1 MLESSDNDIN
11 VYHYYIPYVQKVK
24 ERYQRYKQDPNQTS
38 KDENYNV
45 CDKKKTHWMELV
57 KD

>member
-45 CDKKKTHWMELV
+45 CDKKKHTGWN
-57 KD
+57 